1 MSHARARIEPTG
13 KNYILRIYVTAP
25 GTPIHSYGGEH
36 PRRSLAGH
44 VFYSISDGTVERG
57 YGFSPVESG
66 TCGPGHVVRD
76 EHLAYRSPAYIRT
89 MEITE
94 VQYEALLTY
103 GESALNKDER
113 HFNLQYAG
121 ATNSC
126 IDFTW
131 GALNRAGLHREIQL
145 PFGIKLRDKDY
156 DGALKPLDNIREFRR
171 IPDPVPGSP
180 LNREQENELPKR
192 KLWQRL
198 ISVEEPQRGPSGVV
212 TQEGRVTGP
221 ATPFTDPVLGQLY
234 AALQA
239 RDGEALDLIGRQFN
253 RSGEG
258 MRLAEPG
265 EQLHAARQANE
276 QAGRHQG
283 DALART

>member
-1 MSHARARIEPTG
+1 IAPCPMPVHASNPPARTTSSGSTSLHRARRSI
-13 KNYILRIYVTAP
+13 RTAAN
-25 GTPIHSYGGEH
+25 T

-66 TCGPGHVVRD
+66 TGGPGHVVRD
-76 EHLAYRSPAYIRT
+76 EPLAYRSPAYIRT

-131 GALNRAGLHREIQL
+131 GALNR
-145 PFGIKLRDKDY
+145 
-156 DGALKPLDNIREFRR
+156 
-171 IPDPVPGSP
+171 
-180 LNREQENELPKR
+180 
-192 KLWQRL
+192 
-198 ISVEEPQRGPSGVV
+198 
-212 TQEGRVTGP
+212 
-221 ATPFTDPVLGQLY
+221 
-234 AALQA
+234 
-239 RDGEALDLIGRQFN
+239 
-253 RSGEG
+253 
-258 MRLAEPG
+258 
-265 EQLHAARQANE
+265 
-276 QAGRHQG
+276 
-283 DALART
+283 

>member
-1 MSHARARIEPTG
+1 
-13 KNYILRIYVTAP
+13 
-25 GTPIHSYGGEH
+25 
-36 PRRSLAGH
+36 
-44 VFYSISDGTVERG
+44 SDGTVERG

-145 PFGIKLRDKDY
+145 PFGIKLHDKDY

-180 LNREQENELPKR
+180 LNREQENELPER

-221 ATPFTDPVLGQLY
+221 ATPFTDPVLFRRRYSRGP
-234 AALQA
+234 
-239 RDGEALDLIGRQFN
+239 RH
-253 RSGEG
+253 RSGDAVH
-258 MRLAEPG
+258 RPG
-265 EQLHAARQANE
+265 PRAAVCRAAGQGWRSPGPDRTAV
-276 QAGRHQG
+276 QPLRRGDAPCGTGRTATRRPAGQRAGRAAPG
-283 DALART
+283 RRAGPDVTGR